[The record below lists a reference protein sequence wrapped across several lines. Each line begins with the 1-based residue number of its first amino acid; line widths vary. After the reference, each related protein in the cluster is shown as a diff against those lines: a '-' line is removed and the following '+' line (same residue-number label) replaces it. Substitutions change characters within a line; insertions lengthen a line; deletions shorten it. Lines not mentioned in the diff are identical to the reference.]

1 MGTEIFSYDRILL
14 KEYCAFLIAICWLD
28 RARKKINI
36 VTVCLSH
43 SDIIGNLKLHN
54 YRNNLQVF

>member
-43 SDIIGNLKLHN
+43 SDIIGN
-54 YRNNLQVF
+54 